1 MLTENQKYCKRVAD
15 EITAYYE
22 GRAYRDTDG
31 EIIATD
37 KPDGS
42 MEQLSLYDYLD
53 DVLDVE
59 YIVQSDRKTLA
70 GVKVWITLG
79 GPSVWIDT
87 QGQTVDF
94 HWGGECASWG
104 IPYDAADEITQIYQD
119 LWDCGC

>member
-1 MLTENQKYCKRVAD
+1 MLTENQKYCKRIAD
-15 EITAYYE
+15 EIEAHLE
-22 GRAYRDTDG
+22 GHAYRDTDG
-31 EIIATD
+31 ETVVTD
-37 KPDGS
+37 SPDSS

-87 QGQTVDF
+87 QKQTVELRWSGDS
-94 HWGGECASWG
+94 ASWG
-104 IPYDAADEITQIYQD
+104 ITPDAADEITQIYQD